1 MLKLALS
8 GSATRA
14 LKMDRVRP
22 FGDETTVRPNVY
34 TEQLICQIKEGWRSA
49 INCAAFSKRLFSPCF
64 RLGIKHR
71 L

>member
-22 FGDETTVRPNVY
+22 FGDEATVRPNVY
-34 TEQLICQIKEGWRSA
+34 TD
-49 INCAAFSKRLFSPCF
+49 
-64 RLGIKHR
+64 LGLLVMKQP
-71 L
+71 